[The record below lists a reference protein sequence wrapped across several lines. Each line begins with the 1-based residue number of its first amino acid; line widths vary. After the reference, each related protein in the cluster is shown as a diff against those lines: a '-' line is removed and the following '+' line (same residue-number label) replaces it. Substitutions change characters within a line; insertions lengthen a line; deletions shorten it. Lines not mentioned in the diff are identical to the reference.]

1 MKQLWRLCLVLGLGG
16 VVLLGG
22 CGRSANTGSAAE
34 SAKVELI
41 DLKGGPLDLGPYQGK
56 VVLVNFWA
64 TWCSPCRVEIPWLI
78 EFQEKYADR
87 GFTVLGVA
95 MDDEGRTAVEP
106 YVERERFELNGRQV
120 AINYPIVIGG
130 EAVERQFDGL
140 IGLPTSILIARDG
153 TRVKRVIGLIDHERL
168 GKEIEELLSG
178 GG

>member
-1 MKQLWRLCLVLGLGG
+1 MRQRWNLFFVFLLAG
-16 VVLLGG
+16 VMLLAG
-22 CGRSANTGSAAE
+22 CSRSANRGDATEAAE
-34 SAKVELI
+34 IEMI
-41 DLKGGPLDLGPYQGK
+41 DLRGGPLDLEPYKGK

-95 MDDEGRTAVEP
+95 MDDEGRSVVQP
-106 YVERERFELNGRQV
+106 YVEQERFELNGRQV
-120 AINYPIVIGG
+120 AINYPILIGG

-153 TRVKRVIGLIDHERL
+153 TRVKRVIGLINHERL
-168 GKEIEELLSG
+168 AKEIEELL
-178 GG
+178 